1 MCPCRKGSAL
11 SHYDGLMSSS
21 AIDRDD
27 VAHLAS
33 LARIDLSPA
42 ELDRLGAELP
52 AILEHVKVVQEV
64 AGDDVPAMSHPVPVT
79 NVFRA
84 DEVRPSLTRDEALS
98 GAPDADEERFSVPQI
113 LGEE

>member
-1 MCPCRKGSAL
+1 
-11 SHYDGLMSSS
+11 MSSPEIS
-21 AIDRDD
+21 RDD

-33 LARIDLSPA
+33 LARIDLSDS

-52 AILEHVKVVQEV
+52 AIVEYVQVVQQA

-79 NVFRA
+79 NVFRP
-84 DEVRPSLTRDEALS
+84 DEVTPGLTPEAALA
-98 GAPDADEERFSVPQI
+98 GAPASEEQRFLVPKI

>member
-1 MCPCRKGSAL
+1 
-11 SHYDGLMSSS
+11 MSSS
-21 AIDRDD
+21 AISRDD

-33 LARIDLSPA
+33 LARIDLSDD

-52 AILEHVKVVQEV
+52 AILEHVKVVQQV
-64 AGDDVPAMSHPVPVT
+64 ASDDVRPMSHPIPVT

-84 DEVRPSLTRDEALS
+84 DEVRPGLTPEQALA
-98 GAPDADEERFSVPQI
+98 GAPDAEEQRFSVPQI

>member
-1 MCPCRKGSAL
+1 
-11 SHYDGLMSSS
+11 MSSS
-21 AIDRDD
+21 AISRDD

-33 LARIDLSPA
+33 LARIDLSDD

-52 AILEHVKVVQEV
+52 AILEHVKVVQQV
-64 AGDDVPAMSHPVPVT
+64 AGDDVPPMSHPIPVA

-84 DEVRPSLTRDEALS
+84 DVPRPGLTPDEALA
-98 GAPDADEERFSVPQI
+98 GAPASEEQRFLVPQI